1 MTCLSGKIKICTQI
15 DLIQNLPVFFFISEL
30 YPVEEEWGLEG

>member
-15 DLIQNLPVFFFISEL
+15 DLIQNLPVFFISEL